1 MRCSHRN
8 LLAMVVFY
16 LGAIGC
22 AGCADLEQ
30 IGRPQFWP
38 FNWQTS
44 DVIPG
49 VTPPAERI
57 ALLRKMGAKA
67 SWAEPAEQE
76 RMSGELA
83 AAFQV
88 EADPLI
94 RIEIV
99 RALSGYPT
107 TAAASVLD
115 AAVDDS
121 DPDVRLAACQA
132 WGKRGGA
139 EAAAKLSEVLSSDMD
154 TDVRL
159 TALQALGEAGDAG
172 AVAALGE
179 ALEDRDP
186 ATQYQAMQSLRK
198 VTGEDFGNDVG
209 LWRQYVKGE
218 VPDPSSPV
226 SVAERVRRR
235 F

>member
-1 MRCSHRN
+1 MRGSQRN
-8 LLAMVVFY
+8 LLWMVVY

-22 AGCADLEQ
+22 AGCADLTPVK
-30 IGRPQFWP
+30 GPDWWP
-38 FNWQTS
+38 FPWETP
-44 DVIPG
+44 DVVPG

-57 ALLRKMGAKA
+57 ALLRKMGEKAAWAK
-67 SWAEPAEQE
+67 PAEQE
-76 RMSGELA
+76 RISGELA

-99 RALSGYPT
+99 RAVSGYPT
-107 TAAASVLD
+107 TAAKSVLD
-115 AAVDDS
+115 AAIKDS
-121 DPDVRLAACQA
+121 DADVRLVACRA
-132 WGKRGGA
+132 WGRRGGA
-139 EAAAKLSEVLSSDMD
+139 EAVAKLSEVLSSDMD

-159 TALQALGEAGDAG
+159 TALKALGETGDAR

-179 ALEDRDP
+179 ALEERDP

-198 VTGEDFGNDVG
+198 VTNEDFGNDVG
-209 LWRQYVKGE
+209 RWRQYVKGE
-218 VPDPSSPV
+218 VPDPAKPV
-226 SVAERVRRR
+226 SIAEQFRRW

>member
-1 MRCSHRN
+1 
-8 LLAMVVFY
+8 MVVFY
-16 LGAIGC
+16 LSLIVC
-22 AGCADLEQ
+22 AGCADLIPATRAQ
-30 IGRPQFWP
+30 SWP
-38 FNWQTS
+38 FTLWHKS
-44 DVIPG
+44 DVVPG

-57 ALLRKMGAKA
+57 ALLRKMGKKA
-67 SWAEPAEQE
+67 AWAEPAEQE

-99 RALSGYPT
+99 RAVSGYPT
-107 TAAASVLD
+107 AAATSVLD
-115 AAVDDS
+115 SAIHDS
-121 DPDVRLAACQA
+121 DPDVRLAACRA
-132 WGKRGGA
+132 WGERRGA
-139 EAAAKLSEVLSSDMD
+139 EAAAKLTEVLSSDMD

-159 TALQALGEAGDAG
+159 TALKALGETGDAG

-179 ALEDRDP
+179 ALEERDP

-198 VTGEDFGNDVG
+198 VTSEDFGNDVG
-209 LWRQYVKGE
+209 RWRQYVKGE
-218 VPDPSSPV
+218 VPDPAKPV
-226 SVAERVRRR
+226 SVAERFRAW